1 MGCNLKVEGA
11 AKRDLLVKGVIW
23 YCGVLD
29 NTKSWNFEFIL
40 INIVGAL
47 CTGSFTLLK
56 YLKRKKMFSN
66 GKTQHD
72 LLLM

>member
-1 MGCNLKVEGA
+1 MRCNLKVERA
-11 AKRDLLVKGVIW
+11 AKRDKLVEGVIW
-23 YCGVLD
+23 YSGVLD

-47 CTGSFTLLK
+47 STGNFTLLK

-66 GKTQHD
+66 GKR
-72 LLLM
+72 LKMIYF